1 VGFKLFIRY
10 NSFNRRALQF
20 IIEGGN
26 YMDYLMNGII
36 IVFVL
41 ACIVFFYNALK
52 FFELRTQKNNKEV
65 VAMKKYVDWDKIEE
79 ETVSAEEACE
89 CTRSKL
95 QPLIDF
101 VVELFSPEKME
112 SFRGEDAEVIPEKKN
127 PSKESRLK
135 GMLKKRRG

>member
-1 VGFKLFIRY
+1 
-10 NSFNRRALQF
+10 
-20 IIEGGN
+20 
-26 YMDYLMNGII
+26 MDYLMDGII

-101 VVELFSPEKME
+101 VVELFPKKME
-112 SFRGEDAEVIPEKKN
+112 SFRGEDAEVIPKNKKLT
-127 PSKESRLK
+127 KH
-135 GMLKKRRG
+135 KRHLRNLGKHAKYK